1 MAMSQPPQEPDSPF
15 KEPGYKTLWKNKTAR
30 VITAFSLAALAGLW
44 HISRHDDEA
53 KKYQA
58 SFSSYNQFVE
68 LVKTRKILNVKE
80 IETGQGEYVLVG
92 SHDGRVMRAKK
103 PANENFYQETKDT
116 GVQFT
121 PVPRKDVAP
130 LIGFFTQWWPM
141 LLIVGLMVYYYRRQ
155 EKQLNQQMRN
165 MGMGTGANG
174 GTQSMSKSK
183 ATLLGDGSIPDIKFA
198 DVAGVDQ
205 VKAEVVELVDFLKN
219 PEKFRNMGT
228 RIPRGM
234 LLEGGPGLGKTLL
247 AKAIAGEAGVPFFTI
262 SGSAFV
268 EMFVGV
274 GAARMRDLF
283 AEAKKKGRCIIFIDE
298 FDAVGRKRGGVNSN
312 DERESTLNQML
323 VEMDG
328 FETNSD
334 VIVIAATNRADI
346 LDPAILRPGRFDRR
360 ATLHPPDLRGRSD
373 ILQVHARKMNKLARR
388 RVFGSSIDFR
398 HIAKAVRGF
407 SGADL
412 ANLLNEAGIL
422 AVRRHARFIH
432 IIDVLEA
439 KDKIQMG
446 LKQEGLVKDKRE
458 LDKTACHEAGHAL
471 CAYLQARI
479 LKGKVDKITI
489 IPRTKS
495 LGHTS
500 FLPEDDQHGFTE
512 TQLRAY
518 LVYFFGGRM
527 AEMIHFN
534 DEKSTGARNDLE
546 RITSVAR
553 EIVMQNGMVADD
565 DEDLPPRNY
574 MPDQSRMMAV
584 PTMSEWQAQKVD
596 RAINKIIREAESK
609 ARHMIV
615 DHAEEFKLL
624 WDGVKEFETLEEE
637 DVDILMK
644 ERSMDRLREVR
655 AARELAMKESVD
667 GEMAVESLTSAEDD
681 PPPGAKTSNPWNM
694 VPK

>member
-1 MAMSQPPQEPDSPF
+1 MAMPQPPDSQP
-15 KEPGYKTLWKNKTAR
+15 KEPVYKTLWKNKTAR
-30 VITAFSLAALAGLW
+30 LITAFSLAALAGLW
-44 HISRHDDEA
+44 HISSHDEEA
-53 KKYQA
+53 KKYEA
-58 SFSSYNQFVE
+58 SFSPYNQFVD
-68 LVKTRKILNVKE
+68 LVKARKILEVKE

-92 SHDGRVMRAKK
+92 SSEGKVIRAKK
-103 PANENFYQETKDT
+103 PSNENFYQETKDT
-116 GVQFT
+116 GVT
-121 PVPRKDVAP
+121 LKAVPRKEVAP

-141 LLIVGLMVYYYRRQ
+141 LLLIGVWIYFQRRN
-155 EKQLNQQMRN
+155 EKQMQQQMKN
-165 MGMGTGANG
+165 MGVGTGANG
-174 GTQSMSKSK
+174 GTNGMAKSK
-183 ATLLGDGSIPDIKFA
+183 ATLLSDGNIPNVKFA
-198 DVAGVDQ
+198 DVAGIDQ
-205 VKAEVVELVDFLKN
+205 VKTEVMEIVEFLKN
-219 PEKFRNMGT
+219 PEKFRNMGA

-247 AKAIAGEAGVPFFTI
+247 AKAIAGEARVPFFTI

-283 AEAKKKGRCIIFIDE
+283 AEAKKQGRCIIFIDE
-298 FDAVGRKRGGVNSN
+298 IDAVARARGSGHSN

-328 FETNSD
+328 FETSSEV
-334 VIVIAATNRADI
+334 VIIGATNRADI
-346 LDPAILRPGRFDRR
+346 MDPAVLRPGRFDRR
-360 ATLHPPDLRGRSD
+360 ATLQPPDVKGRTE
-373 ILQVHARKMNKLARR
+373 ILQVHARKMNKLAGR
-388 RVFGSSIDFR
+388 RVFGQSIDFKN
-398 HIAKAVRGF
+398 IAKAVRGF

-412 ANLLNEAGIL
+412 SNLLNEAAIL
-422 AVRRHARFIH
+422 AVRRNARFIH
-432 IIDVLEA
+432 MVDVLEA

-446 LKQEGLVKDKRE
+446 FKREGLVKDKRE
-458 LDKTACHEAGHAL
+458 LDKTACHEAGHAI
-471 CAYLQARI
+471 CAYLQAKI

-500 FLPEDDQHGFTE
+500 FLPEDDQFGYTE
-512 TQLRAY
+512 EQLKAY

-534 DEKSTGARNDLE
+534 NEKSTGARNDLE
-546 RITSVAR
+546 RITSMAR
-553 EIVMQNGMVADD
+553 DIVMQNGMVAD

-574 MPDQSRMMAV
+574 MPDQSRVVAAS
-584 PTMSEWQAQKVD
+584 TMSEWQAQKVD
-596 RAINKIIREAESK
+596 KAINKIIREAEEN
-609 ARHMIV
+609 ARRMII

-644 ERSMDRLREVR
+644 DKSMDRLRALR
-655 AARELAMKESVD
+655 QAREQAMNESVASEMV
-667 GEMAVESLTSAEDD
+667 GEPLTASEDD
-681 PPPGAKTSNPWNM
+681 PPPGARESNPWKM

>member
-1 MAMSQPPQEPDSPF
+1 MATPQQPDSQP
-15 KEPGYKTLWKNKTAR
+15 KEPVYKTIWKNKTAR
-30 VITAFSLAALAGLW
+30 IITAFSVAALAGLW
-44 HISRHDDEA
+44 HISSHDEEA
-53 KKYQA
+53 KKYES
-58 SFSSYNQFVE
+58 SFSPYNQFVD
-68 LVKTRKILNVKE
+68 LVKARKILEVKE

-92 SHDGRVMRAKK
+92 SSEGKVIRAKK
-103 PANENFYQETKDT
+103 PSNENFYQETKDT
-116 GVQFT
+116 GVT
-121 PVPRKDVAP
+121 LKPVPRKEVAP

-141 LLIVGLMVYYYRRQ
+141 LLLVGVWIYFQRRN
-155 EKQLNQQMRN
+155 EKHMQQQMKN
-165 MGMGTGANG
+165 MGVGTGANG
-174 GTQSMSKSK
+174 GTHGMAKSK
-183 ATLLGDGSIPDIKFA
+183 ATLLSDGNIPNVKFA
-198 DVAGVDQ
+198 DVAGIDQ
-205 VKAEVVELVDFLKN
+205 VKTEVMEIVEFLKN
-219 PEKFRNMGT
+219 PEKFRNMGA

-247 AKAIAGEAGVPFFTI
+247 AKAIAGEARVPFFTI

-283 AEAKKKGRCIIFIDE
+283 AEAKKQGRCIIFIDE
-298 FDAVGRKRGGVNSN
+298 IDAVARARGSGHSN
-312 DERESTLNQML
+312 DEREATLNQML

-328 FETNSD
+328 FETSSEV
-334 VIVIAATNRADI
+334 VIIGATNRADI
-346 LDPAILRPGRFDRR
+346 MDPAVLRPGRFDRR
-360 ATLHPPDLRGRSD
+360 ATLQPPDVKGRTE
-373 ILQVHARKMNKLARR
+373 ILQVHARRMNKDAGR
-388 RVFGSSIDFR
+388 RVFGQSIDFKN
-398 HIAKAVRGF
+398 IAKAVRGF

-412 ANLLNEAGIL
+412 SNLLNEAAIL
-422 AVRRHARFIH
+422 AVRRNAKFIH
-432 IIDVLEA
+432 MIDVLEA

-446 LKQEGLVKDKRE
+446 FKREGLVKDKRE

-471 CAYLQARI
+471 CAYLQAKI

-500 FLPEDDQHGFTE
+500 FLPEDDQFGYTE
-512 TQLRAY
+512 EQLKAY

-534 DEKSTGARNDLE
+534 NEKSTGARNDLE
-546 RITSVAR
+546 RITSMAR
-553 EIVMQNGMVADD
+553 DIVMQNGMVADG

-574 MPDQSRMMAV
+574 MPDQSRVVSAS
-584 PTMSEWQAQKVD
+584 TMSEWQAQKVD
-596 RAINKIIREAESK
+596 KAINKIIREAEES
-609 ARHMIV
+609 ARRMII

-644 ERSMDRLREVR
+644 DKSMDRLRALR
-655 AARELAMKESVD
+655 QAREQAMNESVAS
-667 GEMAVESLTSAEDD
+667 EMAGEPLTASEDD
-681 PPPGAKTSNPWNM
+681 PPPGAREPNPWKM